1 MDSADR
7 LTLDTVLGW
16 LTAGDRVMLATVAR
30 TWGSAPRQPGA
41 WAAVR
46 ADGAVVGSVSGGCIE
61 ADLIARV
68 RSGELLSGPVRALR
82 YGETPEEAARFGLPC
97 GGKLEIVVEPAPQ
110 RDALEALRQRLAARL
125 PSRRVL
131 DVASGLSTVEAAA
144 ADVAFGWDGARLLV
158 PHGPRLRLLIIGAG
172 QISLHL
178 AHLAL
183 MLDYEVLVC
192 DPREEYRTAW
202 NVAGARLVDGMPDDA
217 VTALAPDART
227 AVVALTHDPKLDDL
241 ALLEALASP
250 AFYVGALGSFRSNQ
264 RRRERLRE
272 HFAVDAAALARLRGP
287 VGFRIGSRTPAEIA
301 LAVAAEMTAAK
312 NGIALAPAGTA
323 EKVMQSGI
331 HPDGAGDAPKE
342 VPLGDTVPCAA

>member
-1 MDSADR
+1 VDSADR

-16 LTAGDRVMLATVAR
+16 LAASDRVVLATVAR

-61 ADLIARV
+61 ADLISRV
-68 RSGELLSGPVRALR
+68 KSGELLAGPVRALR
-82 YGETPEEAARFGLPC
+82 YGETPEQAARFGLPC
-97 GGKLEIVVEPAPQ
+97 GGKLEIVIEPAPQ
-110 RDALEALRQRLAARL
+110 RAALEALSERLAARL

-131 DVASGLSTVEAAA
+131 DVASGLSTVEAAD
-144 ADVAFGWDGARLLV
+144 ADVAFGWDGARLVV
-158 PHGPRLRLLIIGAG
+158 PHGPRRRLLIIGAA
-172 QISLHL
+172 QISQHL
-178 AHLAL
+178 AMLAQ

-192 DPREEYRTAW
+192 DPREEYRAAW

-250 AFYVGALGSFRSNQ
+250 AFYVGALGSFRSNS

-287 VGFRIGSRTPAEIA
+287 VGLRIGSRTPAEIA
-301 LAVAAEMTAAK
+301 VAIIAEMTAAK
-312 NGIALAPAGTA
+312 NGIPLAPVEGA

-331 HPDGAGDAPKE
+331 HPDGAGGTAN
-342 VPLGDTVPCAA
+342 GAA